1 MKLEIIEVKNIKNN
15 QQWECDSVLL
25 PTETGMKFVD
35 IRSQKIITDTI
46 IGTIKITC
54 NNEIIPIQLLQPG
67 IGYFNGQSLM
77 ILIK

>member
-15 QQWECDSVLL
+15 QQWDCESVLL
-25 PTETGMKFVD
+25 PTESGMKFVD
-35 IRSQKIITDTI
+35 IRSQKIITDTVA
-46 IGTIKITC
+46 GTVKITLKD
-54 NNEIIPIQLLQPG
+54 EIIPIELQQPG